1 MLYAIYFIYGLCVM
15 FYFMMSWLFYRK
27 DKEMLTRLV
36 TVLMFVIGL
45 QCLKDLF
52 FIKPLAELDELDW
65 MMTTAADMMT
75 VPLYGFVLVELCSP
89 ATITRRAI
97 ILHELLFIVPFGLF
111 LIMQDVVYY
120 YAEVLEAAVYGI
132 GCAIWAVLTIPKYNA
147 QLKQRFSYTENINLS
162 WLRAI
167 FFSFLFIL
175 LIWIV
180 DCMHVNYALEAL
192 YMISSLVVWMFISY
206 YIYKHESVLD
216 ELSDLAED
224 GNEETPAPAE
234 ASDTEMSEIGKRI
247 STLFDND
254 RIFLNPNL
262 KVSDIATEIGTNRT
276 YVSAFFNKEA
286 ECTFY
291 DYVNRYRIEYACNLL
306 TNSEENI
313 VQIAEKSGFN
323 SSQSFIRV
331 FSKIKGTSPTKYRKE
346 ENI

>member
-1 MLYAIYFIYGLCVM
+1 
-15 FYFMMSWLFYRK
+15 
-27 DKEMLTRLV
+27 
-36 TVLMFVIGL
+36 
-45 QCLKDLF
+45 
-52 FIKPLAELDELDW
+52 
-65 MMTTAADMMT
+65 
-75 VPLYGFVLVELCSP
+75 
-89 ATITRRAI
+89 
-97 ILHELLFIVPFGLF
+97 
-111 LIMQDVVYY
+111 
-120 YAEVLEAAVYGI
+120 
-132 GCAIWAVLTIPKYNA
+132 
-147 QLKQRFSYTENINLS
+147 
-162 WLRAI
+162 
-167 FFSFLFIL
+167 
-175 LIWIV
+175 
-180 DCMHVNYALEAL
+180 MHVSYALEAL

-224 GNEETPAPAE
+224 GNEETPAPTE

-346 ENI
+346 ENV